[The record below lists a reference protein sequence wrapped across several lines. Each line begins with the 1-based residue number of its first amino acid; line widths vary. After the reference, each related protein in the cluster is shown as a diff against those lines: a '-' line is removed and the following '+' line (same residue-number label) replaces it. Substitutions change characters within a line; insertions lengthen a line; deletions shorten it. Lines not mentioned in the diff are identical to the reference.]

1 MADNVLQRYLAA
13 GETLISNV
21 LLHHYK
27 ELGLTTSQL
36 VLYLQFKSYQDQ
48 GMVNPD
54 IRQIAKNLGTSE
66 VQVFDQLHQLITGG
80 LVEQKMQRQADGK
93 EEAVY
98 DFSPLLDRVALL
110 VDQQTS
116 VAAAASG
123 ANERMQTFNQL
134 EAEFGRPLSSMEMQ
148 IVNDWL
154 DKDNYSTTMIK
165 LALRQAVLNS
175 ALNLNYME
183 RILQSW
189 DRQGLRTKH
198 DIEEHERQF
207 EERRD
212 SGQSKRQS
220 GQPKPRGPQI
230 PIYKLGE

>member
-1 MADNVLQRYLAA
+1 MADTVLQRYLAA
-13 GETLISNV
+13 GETLVSNV

-27 ELGLTTSQL
+27 ELGMTTAQL
-36 VLYLQFKSYQDQ
+36 VLYLEFKSYQDR
-48 GMVNPD
+48 GNANPD
-54 IRQIAKNLGTSE
+54 VRQIAKNLGTSE
-66 VQVFDQLHQLITGG
+66 VQVFDQLHQMITSG
-80 LVEQKMQRQADGK
+80 LADQQMQRQSDGK

-98 DFSPLLDRVALL
+98 DFSPLINRIALF
-110 VDQQTS
+110 DQQEK
-116 VAAAASG
+116 AAVSEKET
-123 ANERMQTFNQL
+123 ANDRMQTFNQL

-154 DKDNYSTTMIK
+154 DKDNYNTTMIK

-189 DRQGLRTKH
+189 DRQGLRTQR

-207 EERRD
+207 DERRHQETA
-212 SGQSKRQS
+212 QSNQTKKK
-220 GQPKPRGPQI
+220 PKGPKI

>member
-1 MADNVLQRYLAA
+1 MAENVLQRYLAA
-13 GETLISNV
+13 GETLISNL

-48 GMVNPD
+48 GVDNPD
-54 IRQIAKNLGTSE
+54 IRQVAKNLGTSE
-66 VQVFDQLHQLITGG
+66 VQVFDQLHQMIVNG
-80 LVEQKMQRQADGK
+80 LAEQKMQRQADGK

-98 DFSPLLDRVALL
+98 DFTPLLNRL
-110 VDQQTS
+110 VLYDEQQLAQQKDDT
-116 VAAAASG
+116 G
-123 ANERMQTFNQL
+123 ANERMKTFNQL
-134 EAEFGRPLSSMEMQ
+134 EAEFNRPLSSMEMQ

-154 DKDNYSTTMIK
+154 DKDSYSPVMIK

-183 RILQSW
+183 RILESW
-189 DRQGLRTKH
+189 ARQGLRSQH

-207 EERRD
+207 EEQR
-212 SGQSKRQS
+212 GQAPASTSK
-220 GQPKPRGPQI
+220 GKPTRGPKI